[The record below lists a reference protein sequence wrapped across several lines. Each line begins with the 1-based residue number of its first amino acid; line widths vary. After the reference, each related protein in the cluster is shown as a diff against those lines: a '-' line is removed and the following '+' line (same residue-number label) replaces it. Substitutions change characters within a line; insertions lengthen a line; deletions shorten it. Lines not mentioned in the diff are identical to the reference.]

1 MTTALQLQDVRKA
14 FPGVRALDG
23 VDLDVETGELM
34 AILGPS
40 GCGKTTLLRSVAG
53 FERIDTG
60 RIALAGHAV
69 ALDGLHLATHRR
81 KIGIVPQEGALF
93 PHLSVAE
100 NVGFGLPRRSRGRA
114 GRVEEFLELVGLG
127 GFGRRM
133 PHELSGGQQQRV
145 ALARAL
151 APRPAL
157 VLLDEPFSA
166 LDAAL
171 RTELRAD
178 VRRVLHEQ
186 SMTALL
192 VTHDQSE
199 ALSMA
204 DRIAVMSA
212 GRVIQTAAPL
222 DLYSHPAD
230 PWVATFLGEASW
242 LPGRVVDGELR
253 TGIGPLPVGSGL
265 RNHARALVR
274 PEQVVIGEGGAP
286 ATVTA
291 VAFHG
296 HDALLGL
303 VLADGTALQCRLAH
317 TSTLPTEGQDVAVH
331 ITGSPLLVEQL
342 V

>member
-1 MTTALQLQDVRKA
+1 MTTALQLRGVRKS
-14 FPGVRALDG
+14 FPGVRALDS
-23 VDLDVETGELM
+23 VDLDVRAGELM

-40 GCGKTTLLRSVAG
+40 GCGKTTLLRAVAG
-53 FERIDTG
+53 FERIDAG
-60 RIALAGHAV
+60 RIALRGHAV
-69 ALDGLHLATHRR
+69 ALEGLHLPTHRR
-81 KIGIVPQEGALF
+81 EVGIVPQEGALF

-100 NVGFGLPRRSRGRA
+100 NVGFGLPRRSPARA
-114 GRVEEFLELVGLG
+114 ARIEEFLELVGLG
-127 GFGRRM
+127 GYGRRM

-151 APRPAL
+151 APGPAL

-186 SMTALL
+186 DMTALL

-199 ALSMA
+199 ALSVA

-230 PWVATFLGEASW
+230 PWVATFLGEACW
-242 LPGRVVDGELR
+242 LPGVVVAGELR
-253 TGIGPLPVGSGL
+253 TRVGPLLVGAGVAE
-265 RNHARALVR
+265 HARALVR
-274 PEQVVIGEGGAP
+274 PEQVVLAAGGAP
-286 ATVTA
+286 ATVTD

-303 VLADGTALQCRLAH
+303 ALDDGTHLQCRLAH
-317 TSTLPTEGQDVAVH
+317 TTTLPLEGERVGVQV
-331 ITGSPLLVEQL
+331 TGTPLLVEQL
-342 V
+342 A